1 MVRLAGVLERWTRA
15 VLRFRLLVLACWLA
29 VLVVGIFASTQLPA
43 LLSNS
48 FAVPGTGS
56 ERARSML
63 EHHFDE
69 RPDGTFTVVF
79 PVARPTDST
88 LRDEL
93 QRRLDVAARSVPG
106 GHALPLRSGVRVLY
120 GDIATTLPLNKAKGY
135 TDDLRRVLRTQAG
148 PVASVTGAP
157 AIQHDVDP
165 IVSADLRTAELIAL
179 PIALLVLVAVF
190 GLSPAVLI
198 PFFFAACTIPGAL
211 VAVYGMAHLLPM
223 VTYVTNLV
231 VLIGLALAI
240 DYSLLVVHRY
250 RDELAR
256 GDRSDDAIVATM
268 ATAGRAV
275 VFSGFAVAIGLAAL
289 LLVPVPFIR
298 SIGVG
303 GLLVPLVSIAGML
316 TLQPVLL
323 SLLGRRVSASKQLR
337 RYPRTPPPTASPS
350 GDGVW
355 SRLAASIF
363 RRPWA
368 FAVVGSALLL
378 AAALPALFLHVT
390 PGSISGIP
398 GSSESVRGF
407 ELLRDGVGPGAV
419 TPTQVVVDSG
429 AAGSGR
435 QGPARDAIVRLTDEL
450 VRDPEVLIVANGIR
464 KPYVDPTARYA
475 RVIVVGRHEYGED
488 ETRQLVRRL
497 RNELVPAARVPEGV
511 RVVVGGAPPQGAD
524 FINRTYAWFPWLVL
538 GVLAVTYVVL
548 LRAFRSIVLPLKAVL
563 LNLLSVSA
571 AYGLLVAIV
580 QWGFGAGLLGLGTT
594 GVEAWVPVLLFA
606 LLFGLSMDYEVFLVA
621 PMREDW
627 DAGHDN
633 TRAVTRG
640 LVRTG
645 RIVTA
650 AALIMVAVFSGFV
663 AGSVPGLQQFGLGLA
678 LGILLDATIVRML
691 LVPSL
696 MAVLGP
702 RNWWLPAWVARLIRT
717 SPSPL

>member
-1 MVRLAGVLERWTRA
+1 MLERWTRA
-15 VLRFRLLVLACWLA
+15 VLRFRLLVLACWFLI
-29 VLVVGIFASTQLPA
+29 LVVGVLASIRLPA

-48 FAVPGTGS
+48 FAVPGTSS
-56 ERARSML
+56 ELARSLL
-63 EHHFDE
+63 ERHFDE

-79 PVARPTDST
+79 PVARPGD
-88 LRDEL
+88 RAVQGEL
-93 QRRLDVAARSVPG
+93 GRRLRIAARSVPG
-106 GHALPLRSGVRVLY
+106 GHALPLRRGIRLLY
-120 GDIATTLPLNKAKGY
+120 GDIATTLPLNEAKRY
-135 TDDLRRVLRTQAG
+135 TDDLRRVLHSQEG
-148 PVASVTGAP
+148 PSASVTGSP
-157 AIQHDVDP
+157 AIQYDVDP
-165 IVSADLRTAELIAL
+165 IVAADLRTAELVAV

-198 PFFFAACTIPGAL
+198 PFAFAACTIPGAL
-211 VAVYGMAHLLPM
+211 AAVYGIAHLVPM

-250 RDELAR
+250 RDELAGGR
-256 GDRSDDAIVATM
+256 PPGEAIVTTM

-275 VFSGFAVAIGLAAL
+275 AFSGLAVAIGLGAL
-289 LLVPVPFIR
+289 LLVPVPFVR

-323 SLLGRRVSASKQLR
+323 SVLGRRVSAARSHGRAPAQ
-337 RYPRTPPPTASPS
+337 TAGSS
-350 GDGVW
+350 GERLW
-355 SRLAASIF
+355 SQLAASIF
-363 RRPWA
+363 RRPWL
-368 FAVVGSALLL
+368 FVVGGTTLLL
-378 AAALPALFLHVT
+378 AASLPALSLHVT

-407 ELLRDGVGPGAV
+407 ELLRYGVGPGAM

-429 AAGSGR
+429 TAGGGR
-435 QGPARDAIVRLTDEL
+435 RGPTRDAIVRLTDEL
-450 VRDPEVLIVANGIR
+450 YRDPEVLVVANGIR

-497 RNELVPAARVPEGV
+497 REELVPAARLPEGTSV
-511 RVVVGGAPPQGAD
+511 AVGGAPPQGAD
-524 FINRTYAWFPWLVL
+524 FLTRTYAWFPWLVL
-538 GVLAVTYVVL
+538 AVIAVTFVVL

-563 LNLLSVSA
+563 LNLLSVAA
-571 AYGLLVAIV
+571 AYGLVVGIV
-580 QWGFGAGLLGLGTT
+580 QWGVGAGLLGLEAT

-621 PMREDW
+621 PMREEW
-627 DAGHDN
+627 DAAHDN
-633 TRAVTRG
+633 ARAVSRG

-678 LGILLDATIVRML
+678 LGILVDATIVRML

-696 MAVLGP
+696 MAVLG
-702 RNWWLPAWVARLIRT
+702 RWNWWLPTWVARLVRA
-717 SPSPL
+717 SPSSLRPTVGEDA

>member
-1 MVRLAGVLERWTRA
+1 MLERWTRA

-29 VLVVGIFASTQLPA
+29 VLIVGAFASVRLPE

-48 FAVPGTGS
+48 FAVPGTDS
-56 ERARSML
+56 EQARLLL

-79 PVARPTDST
+79 PVARPADSAVRDG
-88 LRDEL
+88 LR
-93 QRRLDVAARSVPG
+93 RRLEGAARSVPG
-106 GHALPLRSGVRVLY
+106 GHALPLRSGVRLLY
-120 GDIATTLPLNKAKGY
+120 GDIATTLPLNEAKRY
-135 TDDLRRVLRTQAG
+135 TDDLRHELRTQDG
-148 PVASVTGAP
+148 PAASVTGPP

-165 IVSADLRTAELIAL
+165 IVAADLRRAELVAL
-179 PIALLVLVAVF
+179 PIALFVLVAVF
-190 GLSPAVLI
+190 GLSVAVLI
-198 PFFFAACTIPGAL
+198 PFSFAACTITGAL
-211 VAVYGMAHLLPM
+211 AAVYGIAHLLPM

-256 GDRSDDAIVATM
+256 GRRSDDAIVCTM

-275 VFSGFAVAIGLAAL
+275 AFSGLAVAVGLGAL

-298 SIGVG
+298 SIGIA
-303 GLLVPLVSIAGML
+303 GLLVPLISIAGML

-323 SLLGRRVSASKQLR
+323 SLLGR
-337 RYPRTPPPTASPS
+337 PTATRG
-350 GDGVW
+350 GDALW
-355 SRLAASIF
+355 SRLAASIL

-368 FAVVGSALLL
+368 FLGTGSALLL
-378 AAALPALFLHVT
+378 AAAIPALFLQVT

-407 ELLRDGVGPGAV
+407 EALRDGVGAGAV

-429 AAGSGR
+429 AAGRGR
-435 QGPARDAIVRLTDEL
+435 RGPARDAIVRLTDAL
-450 VRDPEVLIVANGIR
+450 ARDPEVLVVANGIHA
-464 KPYVDPTARYA
+464 PYVDPTARYA

-497 RNELVPAARVPEGV
+497 RTELVPAARPPRGV
-511 RVVVGGAPPQGAD
+511 RVVVGGAPPQGVD
-524 FINRTYAWFPWLVL
+524 FLARTYAWFPWLVL
-538 GVLAVTYVVL
+538 GVLALSYVVL

-563 LNLLSVSA
+563 LNLLSVAA
-571 AYGLLVAIV
+571 AYGLLVVIV
-580 QWGFGAGLLGLGTT
+580 QWGFGSSLLGLGEN

-621 PMREDW
+621 PMREEW
-627 DAGHDN
+627 DAGHDHA
-633 TRAVTRG
+633 RAVERG

-696 MAVLGP
+696 MAVLG
-702 RNWWLPAWVARLIRT
+702 RRSWWLPAWVARLLRT